1 MNLGRQFRILKKTK
15 KLKKSN
21 SPSGRNQ
28 QPEQSMTFLSHLEE
42 LRQRIFWMVITLVLA
57 TIGAYLFA
65 EELILFFSRPI
76 EELVFIKPFEA
87 FLVKIKVS
95 LFAGCLMAIPVIFY
109 QLWSF
114 VAKGVTRKEKKIIL
128 VYLPLSILLFFS
140 GALFA
145 NTLIVPVGMQFF
157 LSQSMA
163 TLIPMIS
170 ISAYFSFLFLM
181 LLVFGLMFELPLV
194 VFFLSQFGLLTPDAL
209 KRQRRVIIVL
219 LFIIAAFLT
228 PPDIIS
234 QVLLAVPLWLLL
246 EISIFI
252 AGVVYRKKQSR

>member
-1 MNLGRQFRILKKTK
+1 MNSRRQFRILKQTK

-21 SPSGRNQ
+21 PRSGRNR

-57 TIGAYLFA
+57 TMGAYLFA

-76 EELVFIKPFEA
+76 EKLVFIKPFEA
-87 FLVKIKVS
+87 FLAKIKVS
-95 LFAGCLMAIPVIFY
+95 LFAGCLAAIPVIFY

-114 VAKGVTRKEKKIIL
+114 AAKGLTRKEKKNIL
-128 VYLPLSILLFFS
+128 VYLPLSVLLFFS
-140 GALFA
+140 GVLFA
-145 NTLIVPVGMQFF
+145 HTLIVPLSIQFF

-163 TLIPMIS
+163 TLTPMIS
-170 ISAYFSFLFLM
+170 VSAYFSFLFWM

-194 VFFLSQFGLLTPDAL
+194 VFFLSQFGMLTPEAL
-209 KRQRRVIIVL
+209 KRQRRVVIVL
-219 LFIIAAFLT
+219 LFMIAAFLT

-234 QVLLAVPLWLLL
+234 QILLAVPLWLLL

-252 AGVVYRKKQSR
+252 AGLVYRKKPSQ